1 MLGCRAV
8 PDGTSRLH
16 IDPALGHSRRSRQ
29 STPAH
34 NVFPQPL
41 LEATAGILAV
51 SPMAM
56 SLEGSS

>member
-41 LEATAGILAV
+41 LEATAPAFLR
-51 SPMAM
+51 
-56 SLEGSS
+56 